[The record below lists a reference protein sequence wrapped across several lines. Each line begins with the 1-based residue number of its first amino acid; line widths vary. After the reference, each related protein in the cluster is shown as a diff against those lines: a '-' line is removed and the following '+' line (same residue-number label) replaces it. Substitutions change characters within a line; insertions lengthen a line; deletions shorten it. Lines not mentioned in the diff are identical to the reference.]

1 MSEEYINVE
10 AFLTLAKFS
19 TYRVDDIFNRI
30 KKYGFDSLDTS
41 DYMFLIKVYIANIVD
56 LYDDPDEEWK
66 RELAIRRLKN
76 KVKRSGLDILNYS
89 NNDYKTVV
97 VNSREFCRKI
107 INLYKNLKLDN
118 DSWKKNH
125 K

>member
-1 MSEEYINVE
+1 MNEEYINVD
-10 AFLTLAKFS
+10 AFLHLAEFS
-19 TYRVDDIFNRI
+19 NQKAQKLYTKI
-30 KKYGFDSLDTS
+30 KEYGFDHLDAD
-41 DYMFLIKVYIANIVD
+41 DYMFLIKVYIANIID
-56 LYDDPDEEWK
+56 IYDDPDEEWK
-66 RELAIRRLKN
+66 RELAIRRLRN

-89 NNDYKTVV
+89 NNDYKTVA

-118 DSWKKNH
+118 DAWKKDH

>member
-1 MSEEYINVE
+1 MNEEYINVE

-19 TYRVDDIFNRI
+19 TYRVDDIFNRL
-30 KKYGFDSLDTS
+30 KRYGFDSLDTS
-41 DYMFLIKVYIANIVD
+41 DYMFLIKVYIANIIN

-89 NNDYKTVV
+89 NNDYKTVA
-97 VNSREFCRKI
+97 VNSREFCRNI

-118 DSWKKNH
+118 DAWKKDH